1 MTRVSQLLRRFVTL
15 DEAATMVE
23 YAIMIALIAIVCFAA
38 IQIVGGNTNTLFGSA
53 ASSFP

>member
-15 DEAATMVE
+15 EEAATMVE

-38 IQIVGGNTNTLFGSA
+38 VQILGGNTNTLFGLA
-53 ASSFP
+53 VNSFP